1 VPCDDGGNRCVA
13 NTSEQVFGF
22 VFVQVGP
29 GSGRNHIGDVYEIR
43 TTNDEC
49 WDIQGGRSDAGVD
62 AIRWAC
68 HQQSNQRFRLRF
80 IAPLDLPASRTFAR
94 QVGW

>member
-1 VPCDDGGNRCVA
+1 
-13 NTSEQVFGF
+13 
-22 VFVQVGP
+22 VGP